1 MNLAKRKIS
10 VIIVIVCIIAI
21 VIFLVTDII
30 RFTDVSSSIAAI
42 LVAGIIGSLVWG
54 FKPQKFDEKL
64 NTSEKQELRTND
76 PAKSNTKIEKQLSKI
91 QHKSVKV
98 RVDEWD
104 EEKLNLKRG
113 TKITG
118 KISSDGF
125 FNVYF
130 LTESSYRSFK
140 NEYNFNYLE
149 GAEEVSHFEP
159 NFEVSRRGDYY
170 FVIQNEGKK
179 DIVVN
184 VELYSN

>member
-1 MNLAKRKIS
+1 LNLAKRKIS
-10 VIIVIVCIIAI
+10 VIIAIVCVIAI

-30 RFTDVSSSIAAI
+30 TSTDVSSSIAAI

-54 FKPQKFDEKL
+54 FKPQKFDERSS
-64 NTSEKQELRTND
+64 TEKQEFRTNNTD
-76 PAKSNTKIEKQLSKI
+76 KSNTKIEKQPSKI
-91 QHKSVKV
+91 QHKSVKL

-104 EEKLNLKRG
+104 ERKLNLKRG

-118 KISSDGF
+118 KISSEGF

-170 FVIQNEGKK
+170 FVIQNKYKK
-179 DIVVN
+179 NIVVN